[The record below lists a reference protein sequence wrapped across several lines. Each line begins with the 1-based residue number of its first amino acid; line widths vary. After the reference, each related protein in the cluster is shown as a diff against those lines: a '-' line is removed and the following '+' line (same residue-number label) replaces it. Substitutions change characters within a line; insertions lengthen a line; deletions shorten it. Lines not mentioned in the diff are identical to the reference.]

1 MSGRFLSNIG
11 KAIRKLTILQIF
23 MCHTPTF
30 WRGGGWYI
38 SGMDGT
44 RNGTGAGIGWRS
56 GTGGVKLKVVAG
68 SVVREV
74 VCQLTVIFWVRCSE
88 LRSQ

>member
-1 MSGRFLSNIG
+1 
-11 KAIRKLTILQIF
+11 
-23 MCHTPTF
+23 
-30 WRGGGWYI
+30 
-38 SGMDGT
+38 MDGT